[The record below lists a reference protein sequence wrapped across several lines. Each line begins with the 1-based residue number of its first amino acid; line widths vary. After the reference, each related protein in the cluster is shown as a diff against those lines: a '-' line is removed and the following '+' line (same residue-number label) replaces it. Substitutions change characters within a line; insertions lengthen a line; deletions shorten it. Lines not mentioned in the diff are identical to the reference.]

1 MTPIGLAELIEQVK
15 KELLTTQTDDER
27 LFAVGTVELE
37 LSFTAT
43 RAATGG
49 LNLQVVS
56 IGGDAGSERMQ
67 RIKITLE
74 PLVTVDEL
82 RVKYRQQH
90 PEHFARVSK
99 ALTREEI
106 EA

>member
-1 MTPIGLAELIEQVK
+1 MTPIGLVELIEQVK
-15 KELLTTQTDDER
+15 KELLTPQANDER
-27 LFAVGTVELE
+27 LFAVGNVEIE
-37 LSFTAT
+37 LAFTAT

-56 IGGDAGSERMQ
+56 IGGDAGSERVQ

-74 PLVTVDEL
+74 PLVTVEE
-82 RVKYRQQH
+82 RREEYCQQH
-90 PEHFARVSK
+90 PEHHAKVSK